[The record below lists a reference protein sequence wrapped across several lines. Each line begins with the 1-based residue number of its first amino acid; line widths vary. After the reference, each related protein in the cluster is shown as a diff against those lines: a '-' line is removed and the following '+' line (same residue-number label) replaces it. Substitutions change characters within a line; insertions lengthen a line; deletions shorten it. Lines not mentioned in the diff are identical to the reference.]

1 MRYVLPS
8 RYWTAI
14 LTVVAILTFV
24 VGTSIACLQKGVGT
38 SQIAQACCKGHC
50 HHAMEEA
57 QAVKCCQRHQHNVA
71 QAVPLSLG
79 VKPALS
85 ANALLSVALLSLPV
99 IYTHV
104 SGRAFF
110 STPQHPPP
118 TRALYTLHCS
128 LLI

>member
-24 VGTSIACLQKGVGT
+24 VGTSVACLQKGIGT
-38 SQIAQACCKGHC
+38 DQIAQACCKGHC
-50 HHAMEEA
+50 HHDMKEA
-57 QAVKCCQRHQHNVA
+57 QAVTCCQRHQHNVA

-85 ANALLSVALLSLPV
+85 ADSLLSVALLFTPV
-99 IYTHV
+99 IHTQA
-104 SGRAFF
+104 SGRAFL
-110 STPQHPPP
+110 STTQHSPP